1 MKKKI
6 LIIGYSIIKL
16 PAIKKAK
23 EMGLEVAVADFNP
36 EAIGVPYAD
45 KYFNASTIDI
55 EAIVRVAEE
64 YQPDG
69 IITLATDMPMR
80 SIAVATSKLGLV
92 GITSDTAL
100 KSTDKAEMI
109 KAFRSAGVP
118 VPWYYIV
125 DNKAVFN
132 ENFAEFTFPCIMK
145 PTDNSGSR
153 GVVLIKSVD
162 ELVDAY
168 KYSREQSRNGSVI
181 VEEYL
186 QGHEVSVEVI
196 VYKSKVHILQV
207 TDKLTTGAPNFVEMG
222 HSQPS
227 RFIGEALDK
236 IHDVATKA
244 CAAVGI
250 ENGPVHVEMMVTEC
264 GPKMIELGARMGGD
278 CIATHLVPL
287 STGID
292 MIKATIDIALGNKPD
307 LERKLYCGSAIRYF
321 DLPLGTIKSITGEE
335 DALNEEGVC
344 DIMFTKHVGD
354 KVTSIHSSLDRVGMI
369 VCQAKSAE
377 AAVAQ
382 CIKAKEKAM
391 FEIE

>member
-1 MKKKI
+1 MKRKL
-6 LIIGYSIIKL
+6 LIIGASILQL
-16 PAIKKAK
+16 PAITKAK
-23 EMGLEVAVADFNP
+23 EMGLEVAVTDFNP
-36 EAIGVPYAD
+36 EAIGIPYAD

-55 EAIVRVAEE
+55 EAIVRIAEE

-80 SIAVATSKLGLV
+80 SIAAATSKLGLV
-92 GITSDTAL
+92 GITFDTAL

-109 KAFRSAGVP
+109 KAFHSAGVP
-118 VPWYYIV
+118 APWYYIIT
-125 DNKAVFN
+125 NEAVFN
-132 ENFAEFTFPCIMK
+132 EKFAEFTFPCIMK

-153 GVVLIKSVD
+153 GVTLVKSVD

-186 QGHEVSVEVI
+186 QGHEVSAEVI

-227 RFIGEALDK
+227 LFIGETLDR

-244 CAAVGI
+244 CVAVGI
-250 ENGPVHVEMMVTEC
+250 ENGPAHVEMMVTEC

-292 MIKATIDIALGNKPD
+292 MIKATIDIALGNEPD
-307 LERKLYCGSAIRYF
+307 LEQKLYCGSAIRYF
-321 DLPLGTIKSITGEE
+321 DLPLGTIKSITGEY
-335 DALNEEGVC
+335 DAMNEEGVC
-344 DIMFTKHVGD
+344 AIMFTKHVGD
-354 KVTSIHSSLDRVGMI
+354 NVTSIHSSLDRVGMI
-369 VCQAKSAE
+369 ICQAKSAE
-377 AAVAQ
+377 AAITQ
-382 CIKAKEKAM
+382 CIKAKKKVK